1 MKRENSGIKIIAGTH
16 RGRTISVPNIENL
29 RPTPNRIRETLFNW
43 LQQDLSNKICLDL
56 FAGSGA
62 LGFEALSRNATYV
75 TMVEYN
81 PIAIKNL
88 HNIKTKFSIIN
99 LDIIRVDALIYL
111 KNLTKAPDVL
121 FLDPPYSSNL
131 LQQSLD
137 IIKNKSDIFINT
149 VIYLEYQ
156 EKPNMH
162 DFAVLKSGRA
172 GSVQYALIQPQKTSN
187 HMIY

>member
-1 MKRENSGIKIIAGTH
+1 MKKANSGIRIIAGTH
-16 RGRTISVPNIENL
+16 RGRIIPVPDVENL

-43 LQQDLSNKICLDL
+43 LQQDLSHKTCLDL

-62 LGFEALSRNATYV
+62 LGFESLSRNATYV

-88 HNIKTKFSIIN
+88 HNIKTKFSII
-99 LDIIRVDALIYL
+99 
-111 KNLTKAPDVL
+111 

-131 LQQSLD
+131 LQQSLN
-137 IIKNKSDIFINT
+137 IINNKSDIFINT

-156 EKPNMH
+156 KN
-162 DFAVLKSGRA
+162 
-172 GSVQYALIQPQKTSN
+172 QI
-187 HMIY
+187 